1 MEYIADTVTL
11 IRYLSEEGRIGKAA
25 FKLLE
30 ETEQGMHT
38 IWVPAAVLVEILYLS
53 EKNRIPL
60 SLQDVKKRIDEAENY
75 KIADLGF
82 DTIELAGAIKGLET
96 FDRLIVATAKHLG
109 LPILTSDEE
118 IRDKSGI
125 EVIWD

>member
-1 MEYIADTVTL
+1 MDYVADTVTL

-25 FKLLE
+25 LKIME

-38 IWVPAAVLVEILYLS
+38 VWIPAATLVEILYLS

-60 SLQDVKKRIDEAENY
+60 NLQDVKKRIDGTENY
-75 KIADLGF
+75 RIVDLGF
-82 DTIELAGAIKGLET
+82 DIIELAATIQGLET

-109 LPILTSDEE
+109 VPILTSDEE
-118 IRDKSGI
+118 IKDKSGI
-125 EVIWD
+125 EVVWD